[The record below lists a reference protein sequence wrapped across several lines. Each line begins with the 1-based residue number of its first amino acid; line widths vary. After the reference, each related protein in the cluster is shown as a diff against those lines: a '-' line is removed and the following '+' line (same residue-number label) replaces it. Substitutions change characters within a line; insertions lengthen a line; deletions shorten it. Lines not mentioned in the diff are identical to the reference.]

1 MDFSRQQQAAT
12 KFSQFFQTPAA
23 ALRKFLQTACVLFP
37 LSFLLILAQPSPI
50 PDSCTQL
57 LLVLTPS
64 YSATEGFLYKFQRE
78 KQNAPWQRID
88 DRIPIVVG
96 RSGLG
101 WGSGLHASTPQGHPI
116 KQEGDGRSPAGA
128 FALSTAFGFSA
139 AGELAPL
146 HFPYQQITQTL
157 ECVDDPASQY
167 YNDLIDL
174 KKMENADWQ
183 SSEKMHNVPVDY
195 RLGVFVDH
203 NTAPAKPGG
212 GSCIFLHVWGNPVA
226 PTAGCT
232 AMAEAEMQKIITWL
246 KREAKPILVQLPQ
259 EEYTR
264 LQDVWKLPGIK

>member
-1 MDFSRQQQAAT
+1 MDFSRQQQAAQ
-12 KFSQFFQTPAA
+12 FSHFFQTPAA
-23 ALRKFLQTACVLFP
+23 LRKFLRAACALFP
-37 LSFLLILAQPSPI
+37 LSFLFMLAQPSPI

-64 YSATEGFLYKFQRE
+64 YSATEGFLHKFQRE
-78 KQNAPWQRID
+78 NQNSPWERVD
-88 DRIPIVVG
+88 DRIPIVIG

-101 WGSGLHASTPQGHPI
+101 WGSGLHASSPQDRPI

-128 FALSTAFGFSA
+128 FALSTAFGFPA
-139 AGELAPL
+139 AHELEPL
-146 HFPYQQITQTL
+146 RFPYQQIIQTL
-157 ECVDDPASQY
+157 ECIDDPASHH
-167 YNDLIDL
+167 YNSLIDRKKL
-174 KKMENADWQ
+174 KSIDWQ
-183 SSEKMHNVPVDY
+183 SSEKMHQVPVDY

-203 NTAPAKPGG
+203 NTAPAKPGR

-232 AMAEAEMQKIITWL
+232 AMAETEMEKIIKSL

-259 EEYTR
+259 EEYMR